1 MGGTGKEVEEME
13 GMMEGNSDG
22 RSENTGNQSHTEES
36 EQKSLHSGDKDIIG
50 KASEEE
56 FEEEEEEDFE
66 ELRLNK
72 TNKADTLIIAENV
85 EKRKAWRKP
94 GGQMQKMAHGKWTS
108 DGVWRMEKKG
118 KTQSEL
124 LKEELK
130 TTV

>member
-56 FEEEEEEDFE
+56 FEE
-66 ELRLNK
+66 LRLNK

-108 DGVWRMEKKG
+108 D
-118 KTQSEL
+118 
-124 LKEELK
+124 
-130 TTV
+130 